1 MLVIDGIICATSS
14 GTVMCSPSACV
25 FYLPLWASF
34 LFSLSLLKSL
44 WSFESFCA
52 AILLLFIPGFEETR
66 SCRLL
71 SSSTCCCWR
80 TSKLA
85 EFLWEVRHCDIG
97 DGEGRDDFH
106 LVAVYDVLIGGVLV
120 MDGKLLL
127 RRCVA
132 IIDIDSFECGWLRK
146 RAASRLLRT
155 MSTIRSENKTSVDL
169 SGTNTLLQLTWSQE
183 NSSQNRFLVVIVSC

>member
-1 MLVIDGIICATSS
+1 
-14 GTVMCSPSACV
+14 
-25 FYLPLWASF
+25 
-34 LFSLSLLKSL
+34 
-44 WSFESFCA
+44 
-52 AILLLFIPGFEETR
+52 
-66 SCRLL
+66 
-71 SSSTCCCWR
+71 
-80 TSKLA
+80 
-85 EFLWEVRHCDIG
+85 
-97 DGEGRDDFH
+97 
-106 LVAVYDVLIGGVLV
+106 

-132 IIDIDSFECGWLRK
+132 IIDIDFFEYGWLRK